1 MVFGDFGSNSRYH
14 VVISVN
20 AVLAIN
26 RVLAAG
32 KTALSILADSVSTN
46 NLSLD
51 DALLIIAS
59 MQGRLIVTGLG
70 KSGHIAAKLAA
81 TFSSTGTPAYFLH
94 AAEASHGDLGMVQ
107 PTDVILALSWSGETR
122 ELSDV
127 LGYAKRQGV
136 PLIAITGAPDSTL
149 ARAATVALVIPKVRE
164 ACPHNLAPTTSTLLQ
179 LALGDAIAIALL
191 EMKGFTEE
199 SFHGFHPG
207 GTLGAALK
215 RVDEIMRQGDSLP
228 LVEAAAP
235 VINAIGTLGEK
246 GFGIVGVTENGL
258 LEGVITDG
266 DVRRYLERNAAS
278 TMKSA
283 LHETDCSALMTT
295 SSVMLSPDMI
305 VGEALSILQ
314 TKRISAAFVV
324 EAQKP
329 VGLITM
335 LRLLNRGAA

>member
-1 MVFGDFGSNSRYH
+1 MTNRS
-14 VVISVN
+14 
-20 AVLAIN
+20 AIHDAI
-26 RVLAAG
+26 AADLE
-32 KTALSILADSVSTN
+32 ALGILAGT
-46 NLSLD
+46 LD
-51 DALLIIAS
+51 AMDAPLTHALNIITQ

-94 AAEASHGDLGMVQ
+94 PAEASHGDLGMVQ

-179 LALGDAIAIALL
+179 LALGDAIAIAILQ
-191 EMKGFTEE
+191 MKGFTEE

-215 RVDEIMRQGDSLP
+215 RVDEIMHLGDSLP
-228 LVEAAAP
+228 LVEATTP

-246 GFGIVGVTENGL
+246 GFGIVGVTGNGL
-258 LEGVITDG
+258 LKGVITDG
-266 DVRRYLERNAAS
+266 DVRRYLERNEAS

-283 LHETDCSALMTT
+283 LHETACSALMTAG
-295 SSVMLSPDMI
+295 SVMLSPDMI
-305 VGEALSILQ
+305 VGEALSVLQ
-314 TKRISAAFVV
+314 TKRISAAFVA